1 MGDRL
6 VKDEYFYNNMYNLYL
21 DTLNHDLIIQSMEKP
36 MYKEKIRVRSYG
48 LAENS
53 DSKVYLEIKK
63 KFDGVGVQGGGMRG
77 GGRR

>member
-1 MGDRL
+1 
-6 VKDEYFYNNMYNLYL
+6 
-21 DTLNHDLIIQSMEKP
+21 MEKP

-48 LAENS
+48 LAENN

-63 KFDGVGVQGGGMRG
+63 KFDGVGMQGGGTRG